1 MTENEMTEMNAMAT
15 ANLLGVV
22 GSLRA
27 PSINALTARA
37 ARSLLP
43 GGTTLSLF
51 DPESIPFYNGDV
63 EAVGLPGPV
72 AELHARA
79 AEADGIIFFSPEYNS
94 SFPAVTKNVIDW
106 LSRPPKSWEN
116 TAVTMIAST
125 PGPRAGKGVRDH
137 FESIMAF
144 QPVRLFPTL
153 GIGRYRD
160 KVDDSGRL
168 TDEQTLS
175 ELGYH
180 LTEFTRFA
188 VEVVGATADVNE

>member
-1 MTENEMTEMNAMAT
+1 MTQYEMTEVNVMTT

-27 PSINALTARA
+27 PSINAATARA
-37 ARSLLP
+37 AQGLLP
-43 GGTTLSLF
+43 EGATMTMF
-51 DPESIPFYNGDV
+51 DAEPIPFYNGDV
-63 EAVGLPGPV
+63 EAVGLPEPV
-72 AELHARA
+72 AELHALA

-125 PGPRAGKGVRDH
+125 PGPRAGKGVRSH

-153 GIGRYRD
+153 GIGRYRE
-160 KVDDSGRL
+160 KVDDSRRL
-168 TDEQTLS
+168 IDEQTLS
-175 ELGYH
+175 KLGNQ

-188 VEVVGATADVNE
+188 VDVVGATADVNQ